1 MPCPAMTSCA
11 LENVMTEK
19 LPLSG
24 VRVIDCSRVLAGP
37 YAAMILADFGA
48 DVIKV
53 ERPGLGDDTRRWGPP
68 FVGGES
74 AYYLSVNRNKR
85 SMTLNLKDERGKAI
99 LRRLVREADVLIEN
113 FKTGTFDRLGIG
125 YEDLRKINPGLVYC
139 SITGYGTTGPYAE
152 TPGYD
157 FMIQAAGGIMSIT
170 GPADGEPYKVGV
182 AIVDVSTGLYA
193 ANAIQAAL
201 RHRDRTGVGQRVD
214 VSLFESQISWLIN
227 VAESYLVSGNPP
239 RRYGNAHPNIV
250 PYETFPTADGY
261 IAVGAGND
269 AQFKRLCAILD
280 LDTLPDDPRFRTNPN
295 RVRYRDE
302 LIPLLR
308 ERFQTRP
315 AAEWLQLLGRANIPC
330 APINTID
337 RVFSHP
343 QTRAR
348 DMIIEV
354 PHPTAGRVKLIGLP
368 YKLSRTPLG
377 VYRHPPLLGE
387 HTEEILHELG
397 FDDEAIAHLRAE
409 KVI

>member
-1 MPCPAMTSCA
+1 MTSCA

>member
-1 MPCPAMTSCA
+1 
-11 LENVMTEK
+11 MTEK